1 MSLLLMLRLCL
12 SRRGKCINPNHS
24 LIPFPLLS
32 TSLLLPSL
40 STLLSQRA
48 TYMKK
53 SAEGEALKIVL
64 PPFVETQTFNPSGGE
79 TLAPSAESKM
89 NETTAAME
97 EANRIAREIIKK
109 EDDDFEKMEALFIES
124 LELGSSDLIKR

>member
-1 MSLLLMLRLCL
+1 MISLLVT
-12 SRRGKCINPNHS
+12 H
-24 LIPFPLLS
+24 PFPYHFS
-32 TSLLLPSL
+32 SLLPPSL
-40 STLLSQRA
+40 VPLLRQRA
-48 TYMKK
+48 TYMKR
-53 SAEGEALKIVL
+53 SAEGEALKVVL
-64 PPFVETQTFNPSGGE
+64 PTFVETQSFNPSGGE

-124 LELGSSDLIKR
+124 LELGSSDLMKR